1 MLGRDTGV
9 EQAQRPMVKISF
21 RSIPNPSHCAVFF
34 AASLALVAF
43 SRAQAGPS
51 GTLETK
57 SFSISIEVKC
67 EEGEV
72 TCDNVKYVG
81 TNKKTGESVEL
92 TGKTAHHMDKEG
104 NPGRFLGYIFKNK
117 GVTYFLSDEG
127 SLRVTKGDEVLLE
140 ENGTWTWDNSAGEAA
155 DSRKKADSHKRP

>member
-1 MLGRDTGV
+1 
-9 EQAQRPMVKISF
+9 MVRRSLN
-21 RSIPNPSHCAVFF
+21 SIPKCSYR
-34 AASLALVAF
+34 AAFLAAALALVAF
-43 SRAQAGPS
+43 SRAHAGSS

-57 SFSISIEVKC
+57 TFSISIEVQC

-92 TGKTAHHMDKEG
+92 TGKTAHHKDTEG

-117 GVTYFLSDEG
+117 GVTYFLSEDG
-127 SLRVTKGDEVLLE
+127 LLRVTKGDEVLLE
-140 ENGTWTWDNSAGEAA
+140 ESGTWKWDDAEEAA
-155 DSRKKADSHKRP
+155 DSHKKSGSPKRP

>member
-1 MLGRDTGV
+1 
-9 EQAQRPMVKISF
+9 MVRRSLN
-21 RSIPNPSHCAVFF
+21 SIPKRSYH
-34 AASLALVAF
+34 AAFLATSMALVAF
-43 SRAQAGPS
+43 ARAHAGSS

-57 SFSISIEVKC
+57 TFSISIEVKC

-81 TNKKTGESVEL
+81 TNKKTGESLEL
-92 TGKTAHHMDKEG
+92 TGKTAHHPDKEG

-117 GVTYFLSDEG
+117 GVTYFLSEDG

-140 ENGTWTWDNSAGEAA
+140 ENGTWTWDDSAGEAA
-155 DSRKKADSHKRP
+155 DSHKKADAPKRP

>member
-1 MLGRDTGV
+1 M
-9 EQAQRPMVKISF
+9 
-21 RSIPNPSHCAVFF
+21 
-34 AASLALVAF
+34 AL
-43 SRAQAGPS
+43 SRAQAGQT

-57 SFSISIEVKC
+57 SFSINIEVKC

-117 GVTYFLSDEG
+117 GVTYFLSEDG
-127 SLRVTKGDEVLLE
+127 LLRVTKGDDVVLE
-140 ENGTWTWDNSAGEAA
+140 ETGTWTWDDSAGEAT
-155 DSRKKADSHKRP
+155 DSHKKTDSHKRP

>member
-1 MLGRDTGV
+1 MLGRNTGV
-9 EQAQRPMVKISF
+9 EQAQRPMVKTSLRTISN
-21 RSIPNPSHCAVFF
+21 RSFGAAFF
-34 AASLALVAF
+34 AASLAVVAF
-43 SRAQAGPS
+43 SSAHAGPS

-57 SFSISIEVKC
+57 SFSIAIEVKC

-81 TNKKTGESVEL
+81 TNKRTGESVDL

-117 GVTYFLSDEG
+117 GVTYFLSEEG
-127 SLRVTKGDEVLLE
+127 ALRVTKGDEVLLE
-140 ENGTWTWDNSAGEAA
+140 ENGTWTWDDSAGEAA
-155 DSRKKADSHKRP
+155 DSHKKSDSHKRP